1 MSRNALVAILLMV
14 IFLVVAGAFYL
25 EIAASAR
32 ATDQIWMVSR
42 SVSAGDSLT
51 SDNVQRTRVPRAGND
66 LDYYTGDLVK
76 RPSRA
81 AHDMAA
87 GTILFNNDVQD
98 KDMALVSLTL
108 KASPPLAHGQTVDIY
123 VLSGSQTQIMG
134 RRLVVEQVATNNGGQ
149 TSNNTV
155 IAVWV
160 PAADEPS
167 WITLQASNAPL
178 LAARSTGVG
187 VPQGK
192 QSVQDAINTLSG
204 GSATS
209 PIVIPVSPSPSRKP

>member
-1 MSRNALVAILLMV
+1 MVAILLMV

-25 EIAASAR
+25 EIAASSR

-42 SVSAGDSLT
+42 SVSAGDMLS

-66 LDYYTGDLVK
+66 LDYFTGDLVK
-76 RPSRA
+76 RSSRA
-81 AHDMAA
+81 SHDMAA
-87 GTILFNNDVQD
+87 GTILFNNDVLD
-98 KDMALVSLTL
+98 KELALVSLTL
-108 KASPPLAHGQTVDIY
+108 RAAPPLAHGQPVDIY
-123 VLSGSQTQIMG
+123 VQVGSQTMIMG
-134 RRLVVEQVATNNGGQ
+134 RRLIVEQVATNNGGQ

-155 IAVWV
+155 VAIWV

-187 VPQGK
+187 VPQGRG
-192 QSVQDAINTLSG
+192 QTMQDAISTLSG
-204 GSATS
+204 GSATG
-209 PIVIPVSPSPSRKP
+209 PPLAIPVSPSPTKKP